1 MLKMY
6 KFGDKKQ
13 GRGGSG
19 LAKAKLSAQKK
30 REYRAAFLMIAP
42 VVIGIVVFF
51 IIPTIWS
58 MYLSFTEGPDYV
70 TYDFVGLKN
79 YQTLFSA
86 GSDMGQELLNT
97 VYYAFVS
104 VGIGMVISV
113 LLANAL
119 NQKIKCRSLFR
130 VIYFL
135 PSVTMAA
142 AVGMVW
148 RSLLNSQY
156 GIVNQALK
164 AIGIPGPKW
173 LTDPNFMMLGVIIVG
188 VWSSVGYNMIILLSG
203 LKNIPRGYYEAA
215 MIDGA
220 TAGQQFRNIT
230 VPLLSPV
237 LFFVSITSLMS
248 GFKVFDIIYT
258 LAGSGATADKFMK
271 YYRTMVYG
279 IYEKGFLYHN
289 LGIASAEAVVLLA
302 IILVL
307 TLVQFKLQDKW
318 VHYE

>member
-1 MLKMY
+1 MTAGTRLTPM
-6 KFGDKKQ
+6 KK
-13 GRGGSG
+13 
-19 LAKAKLSAQKK
+19 KEYISA
-30 REYRAAFLMIAP
+30 YLMIAP
-42 VVIGIVVFF
+42 IVIGIVIFF

-58 MYLSFTEGPDYV
+58 IWLSFTEGPDYI
-70 TYDFVGLKN
+70 TYSFVGLKN
-79 YQTLFSA
+79 YFNLFSA
-86 GSDMGQELLNT
+86 ESDMWQELLNT
-97 VYYAFVS
+97 FYYAFVS
-104 VGIGMVISV
+104 VILSMIVSV

-119 NQKIKCRSLFR
+119 NQDIRCRSLFR

-164 AIGIPGPKW
+164 TVGISGPKW
-173 LTDPNFMMLGVIIVG
+173 LTDPNFMMLGVIIIG
-188 VWSSVGYNMIILLSG
+188 VWSSAGYNMIILLAG
-203 LKNIPRGYYEAA
+203 LKNIPKVYYEAA
-215 MIDGA
+215 QIDGA
-220 TAGQQFRNIT
+220 TSFRQFIHVT

-237 LFFVSITSLMS
+237 LFFVSITSLMG
-248 GFKVFDIIYT
+248 GFKAFDVIYT

-271 YYRTMVYG
+271 YYRTMVFG
-279 IYEKGFLYHN
+279 IYEKGFLYHK
-289 LGIASAEAVVLLA
+289 LGMASAEAVVLLI

-307 TLVQFKLQDKW
+307 TLIQFRLQDKW

>member
-1 MLKMY
+1 MVK
-6 KFGDKKQ
+6 
-13 GRGGSG
+13 S
-19 LAKAKLSAQKK
+19 KLSVRQRK
-30 REYRAAFLMIAP
+30 EYTAAYLMIAP
-42 VVIGIVVFF
+42 VVIGILVFF
-51 IIPTIWS
+51 LIPTVWS
-58 MYLSFTEGPDYV
+58 IYLSMTEGPDYM
-70 TYDFVGLKN
+70 TYEFVGIQN
-79 YQTLFSA
+79 YVTLLSA
-86 GSDMGQELLNT
+86 DSDMWQELLNT

-104 VGIGMVISV
+104 VALSMVISV

-119 NQKIKCRSLFR
+119 NQDIKCRSLFR

-148 RSLLNSQY
+148 RSLLNSHY
-156 GIVNQALK
+156 GLVNQALK
-164 AIGIPGPKW
+164 AVGIAGPKW

-188 VWSSVGYNMIILLSG
+188 VWSSAGYNMIILLSG
-203 LKNIPRGYYEAA
+203 LKNIPKVYYEAA

-220 TAGQQFRNIT
+220 NSVHQFRHIT

-237 LFFVSITSLMS
+237 LFFVSITSLMT
-248 GFKVFDIIYT
+248 GFKVFDVIYT
-258 LAGSGATADKFMK
+258 LAGSGATADKFMQ

-279 IYEKGFLYHN
+279 VYEKGFLYRK
-289 LGIASAEAVVLLA
+289 LGLASAEAVVLLL

-307 TLVQFKLQDKW
+307 TLFQFKLQNKW

>member
-1 MLKMY
+1 M
-6 KFGDKKQ
+6 
-13 GRGGSG
+13 
-19 LAKAKLSAQKK
+19 AKAPLSLRKK
-30 REYRAAFLMIAP
+30 REYRAAYLMIAP
-42 VVIGIVVFF
+42 VVVGIIIFF

-58 MYLSFTEGPDYV
+58 IYLSFTEGPDYV
-70 TYDFVGLKN
+70 TYEFVGLKN
-79 YQTLFSA
+79 YFSLFASN
-86 GSDMGQELLNT
+86 SDMWRELLNT

-104 VGIGMVISV
+104 VALSLIVSV

-119 NQKIKCRSLFR
+119 NKNIRFQTGFR
-130 VIYFL
+130 VIYYL

-156 GIVNQALK
+156 GIINQALGLV
-164 AIGIPGPKW
+164 GIKGPNW
-173 LTDPNFMMLGVIIVG
+173 LTDPNFIMPGIILIG
-188 VWSSVGYNMIILLSG
+188 VWSTAGYNMIILLSG
-203 LKNIPRGYYEAA
+203 LKNIPKVYYEAA

-220 TAGQQFRNIT
+220 TPAKQFFHVTI
-230 VPLLSPV
+230 PLLSPV

-248 GFKVFDIIYT
+248 GFKAFDVIYT
-258 LAGSGATADKFMK
+258 LAGSGATVDKYMQ

-279 IYEKGFLYHN
+279 VYEKGFLYHK
-289 LGIASAEAVVLLA
+289 LGMASAESVVLLV

-307 TLVQFKLQDKW
+307 TLIQFRLQDKW

>member
-1 MLKMY
+1 MT
-6 KFGDKKQ
+6 
-13 GRGGSG
+13 R
-19 LAKAKLSAQKK
+19 SALTPRKK
-30 REYRAAFLMIAP
+30 REYRAAYLMIAP
-42 VVIGIVVFF
+42 VVLGIVVFF

-58 MYLSFTEGPDYV
+58 IWLSFTEGPDYV

-79 YQTLFSA
+79 YIGMLSG
-86 GSDMGQELLNT
+86 GSDMWQELLNT
-97 VYYAFVS
+97 FYYAFAS
-104 VGIGMVISV
+104 VALSMIVSV

-119 NQKIKCRSLFR
+119 NTEIRFKSLFR

-156 GIVNQALK
+156 GVVNQALK
-164 AIGIPGPKW
+164 AVGIAGPKW

-188 VWSSVGYNMIILLSG
+188 VWSSAGYNMIILLAG
-203 LKNIPRGYYEAA
+203 LKNIPKVYYEAA
-215 MIDGA
+215 QIDGA
-220 TAGQQFRNIT
+220 NAYRQFTNIT
-230 VPLLSPV
+230 IPLLSPV
-237 LFFVSITSLMS
+237 LFFVSITSLMG
-248 GFKVFDIIYT
+248 GFKAFDVIYT

-279 IYEKGFLYHN
+279 IYEKGFIYHK
-289 LGIASAEAVVLLA
+289 LGIASAEAVILLI

-307 TLVQFKLQDKW
+307 TLAQFRLQNKW

>member
-1 MLKMY
+1 MI
-6 KFGDKKQ
+6 DV
-13 GRGGSG
+13 SV
-19 LAKAKLSAQKK
+19 AQLTPRQK
-30 REYRAAFLMIAP
+30 REYRAAYLMIAP
-42 VVIGIVVFF
+42 MVIGIVVFF

-58 MYLSFTEGPDYV
+58 IYLSFTEGPDYV
-70 TYDFVGLKN
+70 TYSLVGLKN
-79 YQTLFSA
+79 YIALLSS
-86 GSDMGQELLNT
+86 GSDMWQELLNT
-97 VYYAFVS
+97 FYYAFVS
-104 VGIGMVISV
+104 VALSMIVSV

-119 NQKIKCRSLFR
+119 NKKIACRSLFR

-164 AIGIPGPKW
+164 AIGIDGPKW

-188 VWSSVGYNMIILLSG
+188 VWSSAGYNMIILLAG
-203 LKNIPRGYYEAA
+203 LQNIPRVYYEAA
-215 MIDGA
+215 QIDGA
-220 TAGQQFRNIT
+220 SSTRQFFNIT
-230 VPLLSPV
+230 IPLLSPV
-237 LFFVSITSLMS
+237 LFFVSITSLMG
-248 GFKVFDIIYT
+248 GFKVFDVIYT
-258 LAGSGATADKFMK
+258 LAGSGATVDKFMQ

-279 IYEKGFLYHN
+279 IYEKGFLYHK
-289 LGIASAEAVVLLA
+289 LGLATAESVILLA

-307 TLVQFKLQDKW
+307 TLIQFKLQDKW

>member
-1 MLKMY
+1 M
-6 KFGDKKQ
+6 
-13 GRGGSG
+13 
-19 LAKAKLSAQKK
+19 AKAPLSIRKK
-30 REYRAAFLMIAP
+30 REYRAAYLMIAP
-42 VVIGIVVFF
+42 VVVGIIIFF

-58 MYLSFTEGPDYV
+58 IYLSFTEGPDYV
-70 TYDFVGLKN
+70 TYEFVGLKN
-79 YQTLFSA
+79 YFSLFASN
-86 GSDMGQELLNT
+86 SDMWRELLNT

-104 VGIGMVISV
+104 VALSLIVSV

-119 NQKIKCRSLFR
+119 NKNIRFQTGFR
-130 VIYFL
+130 VIYYL

-156 GIVNQALK
+156 GIINQALGLV
-164 AIGIPGPKW
+164 GIKGPNW
-173 LTDPNFMMLGVIIVG
+173 LTDPNFIMPGIILIG
-188 VWSSVGYNMIILLSG
+188 VWSTAGYNMIILLSG
-203 LKNIPRGYYEAA
+203 LKNIPKVYYEAA

-220 TAGQQFRNIT
+220 TPAKQFFHVTI
-230 VPLLSPV
+230 PLLSPV

-248 GFKVFDIIYT
+248 GFKAFDVIYT
-258 LAGSGATADKFMK
+258 LAGSGATVDKYMQ

-279 IYEKGFLYHN
+279 VYEKGFLYHK
-289 LGIASAEAVVLLA
+289 LGMASAESVVLLV

-307 TLVQFKLQDKW
+307 TLIQFRLQDKW

>member
-1 MLKMY
+1 
-6 KFGDKKQ
+6 
-13 GRGGSG
+13 
-19 LAKAKLSAQKK
+19 
-30 REYRAAFLMIAP
+30 
-42 VVIGIVVFF
+42 
-51 IIPTIWS
+51 
-58 MYLSFTEGPDYV
+58 
-70 TYDFVGLKN
+70 
-79 YQTLFSA
+79 
-86 GSDMGQELLNT
+86 
-97 VYYAFVS
+97 
-104 VGIGMVISV
+104 
-113 LLANAL
+113 
-119 NQKIKCRSLFR
+119 
-130 VIYFL
+130 
-135 PSVTMAA
+135 
-142 AVGMVW
+142 
-148 RSLLNSQY
+148 
-156 GIVNQALK
+156 
-164 AIGIPGPKW
+164 
-173 LTDPNFMMLGVIIVG
+173 
-188 VWSSVGYNMIILLSG
+188 
-203 LKNIPRGYYEAA
+203 